1 MILIAFIDVLLVSV
15 AYSDDINDYG
25 GPTDFLGFPENE
37 LSWDYQ
43 AIPFPGKRIP
53 YFPIP
58 FYPPEPEPKLKEKE
72 KIILIESENNY
83 NRLFNYIF
91 QRACDKYYDIE
102 RSQTIKK
109 DFVNLPIIYFA
120 VPGTYNY
127 NDDDNIEM
135 EDMKF
140 VFAGSVTDPNEMI
153 CTKIN
158 NDLYCNE
165 TVNLVHIPDVPDS
178 LLNFETVFNFIQTFQ
193 INRTEYPEDEERCR
207 PRVSIKNLNTI
218 VICQPLRADFFMHLK
233 SKHDTKFNLIQA
245 DDSNCDETIE
255 ANQHRLLAI
264 LRNEAQNES
273 PVPTVLLRTPYI
285 SSADQAVL
293 PNSMNLVPWQPLKFG
308 IVKFIQKVGWQ
319 RLVVVSDDSEFS
331 VEFER
336 ELTDLLQKEGIIFT
350 SVRCEGAEFSLE
362 KLRKKLHQTSP
373 RIVIA
378 NIERGDELN
387 LLMSHIRHNTT
398 WILRDM
404 KETEWK
410 QLSAEVLT
418 KKNVFSV
425 SLRSSRNRECDDYV
439 DNDIEFS
446 VQTIASNMRYFIS
459 NVTDETK
466 KKDFYSD
473 FARKMNAEMKRS
485 DALVCVKKLFPN
497 PMLVS
502 TIYVD
507 SSGAK
512 VRHFNQPFKKIPKDS
527 PFCVAY
533 SNKYFSP
540 CDFALPLVFMFVCI
554 MFFMT
559 VCWLICFFDKTTP
572 LNHNNYYRNFE

>member
-1 MILIAFIDVLLVSV
+1 
-15 AYSDDINDYG
+15 
-25 GPTDFLGFPENE
+25 
-37 LSWDYQ
+37 
-43 AIPFPGKRIP
+43 
-53 YFPIP
+53 
-58 FYPPEPEPKLKEKE
+58 
-72 KIILIESENNY
+72 
-83 NRLFNYIF
+83 
-91 QRACDKYYDIE
+91 
-102 RSQTIKK
+102 
-109 DFVNLPIIYFA
+109 
-120 VPGTYNY
+120 
-127 NDDDNIEM
+127 M

-193 INRTEYPEDEERCR
+193 INRTEYLPEDEERCR

-218 VICQPLRADFFMHLK
+218 VICQPLRAEFFMHLK

-285 SSADQAVL
+285 SSEDKAVL

-362 KLRKKLHQTSP
+362 KVSIKL
-373 RIVIA
+373 
-378 NIERGDELN
+378 
-387 LLMSHIRHNTT
+387 
-398 WILRDM
+398 
-404 KETEWK
+404 
-410 QLSAEVLT
+410 
-418 KKNVFSV
+418 
-425 SLRSSRNRECDDYV
+425 
-439 DNDIEFS
+439 
-446 VQTIASNMRYFIS
+446 IS
-459 NVTDETK
+459 NYY
-466 KKDFYSD
+466 YST
-473 FARKMNAEMKRS
+473 NVLQITLCS
-485 DALVCVKKLFPN
+485 C
-497 PMLVS
+497 
-502 TIYVD
+502 
-507 SSGAK
+507 
-512 VRHFNQPFKKIPKDS
+512 
-527 PFCVAY
+527 
-533 SNKYFSP
+533 
-540 CDFALPLVFMFVCI
+540 
-554 MFFMT
+554 
-559 VCWLICFFDKTTP
+559 
-572 LNHNNYYRNFE
+572 